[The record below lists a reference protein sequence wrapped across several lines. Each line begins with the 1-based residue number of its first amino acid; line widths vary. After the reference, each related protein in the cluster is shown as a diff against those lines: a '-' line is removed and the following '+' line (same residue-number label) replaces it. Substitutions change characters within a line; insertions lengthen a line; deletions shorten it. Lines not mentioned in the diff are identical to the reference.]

1 MSALHETGRDIARGL
16 VATLRPALIQGAP
29 DRAIDIAR
37 DVAQVMGLDGLDAVL
52 AELAGM
58 REAARPSDIEHVAAR
73 LARLA
78 DQAEN
83 ELTTAAFVAADSEL
97 TALAHVL
104 RTTEWSGAGDAA
116 VVVYAAPEVLT
127 DLPIDPN
134 PDLHRARLSA
144 PVAASLRAAL
154 EWIGADEALLV
165 QSAVHDSALTLTCP
179 ASHPGGIGPAGA
191 VLAAVEGSLGREED
205 GRWTLRVPLHVERPS
220 FLLLRIG
227 HIPVALP
234 WHSVARLRM
243 LSQGEWAQLD
253 EPVLEPLT
261 TLQPGDEEKPGAL
274 VALGL
279 AHAWL
284 VADRVVWRIAT
295 MPEEVHEHGP
305 FAAST
310 RVVSVENGE
319 RYWVLETPWL
329 LRAVPPAPVP
339 PPAPRPR
346 HGHAPPAP
354 AAAEPSLSPP
364 AVPDLGSVI
373 AVAHEGQVEE
383 VPSAEPSAEVREHVP
398 ASPSGRFVSPLADAA
413 ERAIEKLRA
422 ERLAAGA
429 PPSRETPRPE
439 ASAPPPSRE
448 PSRPATHAPPPSREM
463 PRTEARPA
471 TSSREMP
478 LPRGSA
484 PPPSRE
490 LPRPQG
496 SAPPPSHSH
505 LTVLKQ
511 SDVAPLGGAPAQ
523 AGSAASAPAPAPATA
538 PAPAKAPPSPAWPPP
553 APLSS
558 IRASATPES
567 SALPARRALVADD
580 SLVARIFLARLLE
593 RRGYVVDLVGDGE
606 SMWRLL
612 SHGPWSL
619 VCADVTMPDTHGR
632 AHIERLLDFRA
643 NCREPFRLIVLTRD
657 VLEEEEAELAG
668 AVLHLRKP
676 FDPTALDQLLGR

>member
-1 MSALHETGRDIARGL
+1 MSALQETGRDIARGL
-16 VATLRPALIQGAP
+16 VGTLRPALIPGAP
-29 DRAIDIAR
+29 DRAFEVAR

-78 DQAEN
+78 DQAES
-83 ELTTAAFVAADSEL
+83 ELSAAAFVAADSEL
-97 TALAHVL
+97 TALAHAL
-104 RTTEWSGAGDAA
+104 RTTEWSEAGEGAVAT
-116 VVVYAAPEVLT
+116 YAAPDVLT
-127 DLPIDPN
+127 DLPLDPN

-191 VLAAVEGSLGREED
+191 VLAAVEGSLGQEDD

-243 LSQGEWAQLD
+243 LSPGDWAKLD

-261 TLQPGDEEKPGAL
+261 TPQPGDEEKPGAL

-279 AHAWL
+279 AHSWL

-295 MPEEVHEHGP
+295 LPEEVHEHGP

-319 RYWVLETPWL
+319 TYWVLETPWL

-346 HGHAPPAP
+346 HGHSTPAP
-354 AAAEPSLSPP
+354 AEPVAPAEP
-364 AVPDLGSVI
+364 ARGSVI
-373 AVAHEGQVEE
+373 AVA
-383 VPSAEPSAEVREHVP
+383 PAEPAPEVRADVP
-398 ASPSGRFVSPLADAA
+398 AATPAAAPAAAPARVASPLAEAA
-413 ERAIEKLRA
+413 ERAIELLRS
-422 ERLAAGA
+422 ERAAAGA
-429 PPSRETPRPE
+429 PSPSREMPRPE
-439 ASAPPPSRE
+439 ASAPPSRE
-448 PSRPATHAPPPSREM
+448 MPRPESSVPPPSREM
-463 PRTEARPA
+463 SRPA
-471 TSSREMP
+471 TNV
-478 LPRGSA
+478 

-490 LPRPQG
+490 LPRQQARPAISSREMPLPK
-496 SAPPPSHSH
+496 SASTPPSRELPRPAPESPARVSHSH

-511 SDVAPLGGAPAQ
+511 ADVAPLGGAPAE
-523 AGSAASAPAPAPATA
+523 AAPPAPHRAPT
-538 PAPAKAPPSPAWPPP
+538 SPAWPPP
-553 APLSS
+553 SPLSS
-558 IRASATPES
+558 VRPAAAPEA

-619 VCADVTMPDTHGR
+619 VCADVTMPDVHGR
-632 AHIERLLDFRA
+632 AHVERLLDFRA
-643 NCREPFRLIVLTRD
+643 ACREPFRLILLTRD
-657 VLEEEEAELAG
+657 VLEEQEAELAG
-668 AVLHLRKP
+668 ARLHLRKP
-676 FDPTALDQLLGR
+676 FDPNVLDQLLGR

>member
-1 MSALHETGRDIARGL
+1 VSALHETGRDIARGL
-16 VATLRPALIQGAP
+16 VATLRPALAPGAP
-29 DRAIDIAR
+29 DRAFDIAR

-73 LARLA
+73 LVRLA
-78 DQAEN
+78 DQAES
-83 ELTTAAFVAADSEL
+83 ELSTAVFVAADSEL
-97 TALAHVL
+97 TALAQAL
-104 RTTEWSGAGDAA
+104 RTTEWSGAGDSA
-116 VVVYAAPEVLT
+116 VVIYAASDVLT
-127 DLPIDPN
+127 DLPLDPN

-154 EWIGADEALLV
+154 EWIGADEALLI

-179 ASHPGGIGPAGA
+179 ASHAGGIGPAGA
-191 VLAAVEGSLGREED
+191 VLAAVEGSLGREDD

-243 LSQGEWAQLD
+243 LPPGDWAQLD

-261 TLQPGDEEKPGAL
+261 TLQPGEEEKPGAL

-295 MPEEVHEHGP
+295 LPEEVHEQGP

-346 HGHAPPAP
+346 HGHSPTAEAAPLAPPA
-354 AAAEPSLSPP
+354 EL
-364 AVPDLGSVI
+364 DLGSVI
-373 AVAHEGQVEE
+373 AVAHDEPAEE
-383 VPSAEPSAEVREHVP
+383 IRAEAP
-398 ASPSGRFVSPLADAA
+398 APAPTAAAAATPARVASPLADAA
-413 ERAIEKLRA
+413 ERAIELLRA
-422 ERLAAGA
+422 ERPASAA
-429 PPSRETPRPE
+429 PSPSRELPRPE
-439 ASAPPPSRE
+439 
-448 PSRPATHAPPPSREM
+448 TNVPPPSREM
-463 PRTEARPA
+463 SRPAMHVPPPSRDLPRPEARPA

-478 LPRGSA
+478 LPRGSV
-484 PPPSRE
+484 PPSRE

-496 SAPPPSHSH
+496 AAPPPSHSH
-505 LTVLKQ
+505 LTVLKHA
-511 SDVAPLGGAPAQ
+511 DVAPLGGAPAQ
-523 AGSAASAPAPAPATA
+523 AAPPAAPAIAPAPRQ
-538 PAPAKAPPSPAWPPP
+538 APPSPAWPSPS
-553 APLSS
+553 PLPS
-558 IRASATPES
+558 IRASATPEG

-593 RRGYVVDLVGDGE
+593 RRGYVVELVGDAE
-606 SMWRLL
+606 SMWNLL
-612 SHGPWSL
+612 THGPWAL
-619 VCADVTMPDTHGR
+619 VCADVTMPDAHGR
-632 AHIERLLDFRA
+632 AHVERLLDFRA
-643 NCREPFRLIVLTRD
+643 GCREPFRLIVLTRD

-676 FDPTALDQLLGR
+676 FDPSALDQLLGR